1 MTEQHEGGSGQAA
14 ASATPSG
21 TAWERDLLNRLAF
34 ATLNEE
40 RRRRRWSIFFRILFF
55 VYLFAIFFM
64 AMPNGERDSEGLLK
78 GAEHTAMV
86 QINGMI
92 ADGTEANADIII
104 EGLRKAFEDKRTKG
118 VVLRV
123 NSPGGSPVQSGIVYD
138 EIMRLKKLHPDTKV
152 YAVII
157 DVGASGAYYIAAAAD
172 EIYVNQASVV
182 GSIGV
187 LMNGFGFVDGMK
199 KLGIERRL
207 LTAGENKGM
216 LDPFSPVR
224 ERDVTHI
231 RSVLEQIHQQ
241 FIKAVKDGRG
251 TRLKEDP
258 NLFSGMFWTGTQGIE
273 LGLADGLGDVDH
285 VAREVIGAEKVVDF
299 TAQPDLWE
307 RFADRFG
314 ASMAEGLGDQLG
326 MDSEP
331 LGIR

>member
-1 MTEQHEGGSGQAA
+1 MSEQHESGSGPTSSS
-14 ASATPSG
+14 ASPSG
-21 TAWERDLLNRLAF
+21 TSWERDLLNRLAF
-34 ATLNEE
+34 ASLNEE

-55 VYLFAIFFM
+55 GYLFAIFFM
-64 AMPNGERDSEGLLK
+64 AMPDGDGESEGLIK
-78 GAEHTAMV
+78 KSHTAMV

-92 ADGTEANADIII
+92 SDGTEANAEMIIK
-104 EGLRKAFEDKRTKG
+104 GLHKAFKDKRTKG

-138 EIMRLKKLHPDTKV
+138 EINRLKKLHPDIKV
-152 YAVII
+152 YAVIM

-187 LMNGFGFVDGMK
+187 LMNGFGFVDSMK

-216 LDPFSPVR
+216 LDPFSPLK

-251 TRLKEDP
+251 SRLKEAPD
-258 NLFSGMFWTGTQGIE
+258 LYSGKFWTGAQSIE

-285 VAREVIGAEKVVDF
+285 VAREVIGVEDVVDF
-299 TAQPDLWE
+299 TVREDIFE

-314 ASMAEGLGDQLG
+314 ASVAAGLGEKLG
-326 MDSEP
+326 VSSEP

>member
-1 MTEQHEGGSGQAA
+1 MSEQHESGSGP
-14 ASATPSG
+14 ASTGASSSG
-21 TAWERDLLNRLAF
+21 TSWERELLNRLAF
-34 ATLNEE
+34 ASLNEE

-55 VYLFAIFFM
+55 AYLFAIFFM
-64 AMPNGERDSEGLLK
+64 AMPDGDRESEGLIK
-78 GAEHTAMV
+78 KSHTAMV

-92 ADGTEANADIII
+92 SDGTEANAEMIIK
-104 EGLRKAFEDKRTKG
+104 GLHKAFKDKRTKG

-138 EIMRLKKLHPDTKV
+138 EIMRLKKLHPDIKV
-152 YAVII
+152 YAVIM
-157 DVGASGAYYIAAAAD
+157 DVGASGAYYISAAAD

-187 LMNGFGFVDGMK
+187 LMNGFGFVDSMK
-199 KLGIERRL
+199 KMGIERRL

-216 LDPFSPVR
+216 LDPFSPLK
-224 ERDVTHI
+224 EKDVTHI

-251 TRLKEDP
+251 ARLKDNPE
-258 NLFSGMFWTGTQGIE
+258 LYSGKFWTGAQSIE
-273 LGLADGLGDVDH
+273 LGLADGLGDVDR
-285 VAREVIGAEKVVDF
+285 VAREVIGAEDVVDF
-299 TAQPDLWE
+299 TAQQDLFE

-314 ASMAEGLGDQLG
+314 ASVAEGLGEKLG
-326 MDSEP
+326 VSSEP